1 MFGKD
6 FQRKY
11 ALTDQGIKNTKQG
24 TVFTVI
30 VNLVV
35 MGGMGIL
42 YLLMTKFMDTLTTG
56 APLPNALTF
65 ILLVLAF
72 VVLSLITHMQ
82 QYRTTYGLVYSEVKA
97 VRISIAERL
106 RKLPLGYFGKRDLA
120 DLTET
125 IMGDVNRLEHV
136 WSHCLGYLYGSYIST
151 AIIAVGLFIYNWKLA
166 VACLW
171 GVPVAFALLFGSRK
185 LAKKNSE
192 ITKAAGIQVSDGIQ
206 ETLENIREIR
216 ATNQEGRFLQ
226 ELNDKIDRHERTM
239 IHGELSTGIFVN
251 AASVIMRLGVATTI
265 LTGTSMI
272 LSGQI
277 DFMLL
282 FMFLLVITR
291 VYAPFDQALAL
302 IAEMFMSQV
311 SASRLMEIYDA
322 KTADGADSFAPKG
335 HDIVFENVSFAYK
348 VNSGEAGREGGL
360 GHDNEQVL
368 RGVSFTAK
376 EGEVTALVGPSGSG
390 KSTCARLAA
399 RLWDIDSGTIRVGG
413 VNIAE
418 IDPETL
424 LTDYSMVFQDVVL
437 FDDTVMENI
446 RLGKHGASDE
456 EVLAAA
462 RAANCDE
469 FVEKLPQGYA
479 TPIGENGAKLSG
491 GERQRISIA
500 RALLK
505 NAPIVL
511 LDEATASLDV
521 ENETKVQ
528 GALSRLLLGKT
539 VLVIAHR
546 MRTVEAADKIVVLS
560 DGKVAEEGSPA
571 ELFAKEN
578 SLFRRMTQLQ
588 NASAGWSI

>member
-1 MFGKD
+1 MFSKK

-11 ALTDQGIKNTKQG
+11 ALTDQGVRNIKKG
-24 TVFTVI
+24 AFWTVI

-42 YLLMTKFMDTLTTG
+42 YLLMYGLMGTLTDG
-56 APLPNALTF
+56 APLPGPALF
-65 ILLVLAF
+65 LGLVIAF
-72 VVLSLITHMQ
+72 VILSFVTHLQ
-82 QYRTTYGLVYSEVKA
+82 QYHATYGLVYNEVKST
-97 VRISIAERL
+97 RLSLAERL

-125 IMGDVNRLEHV
+125 LMGDVNRMEHV
-136 WSHCLGYLYGSYIST
+136 WSHVLGYLYGAYIST
-151 AIIAVGLFIYNWKLA
+151 AIIAVCLLVYDWRLTI
-166 VACLW
+166 ACLW
-171 GVPVAFALLFGSRK
+171 GVPVAFGLLFGTRK
-185 LAKKNSE
+185 ISARASE
-192 ITKAAGIQVSDGIQ
+192 RTKKAAVRVSDGIQ
-206 ETLENIREIR
+206 EALENVREIR
-216 ATNQEGRFLQ
+216 ATNQEARYLAG
-226 ELNDKIDRHERTM
+226 LNQKIDDHEKVT
-239 IHGELSTGIFVN
+239 IQGELGTGIFVN

-265 LTGTSMI
+265 LAGASLI

-282 FMFLLVITR
+282 FLFLLVITR
-291 VYAPFDQALAL
+291 VYAPFDQSLAL
-302 IAEMFMSQV
+302 IAELFVSQV
-311 SASRLMEIYDA
+311 SADRMNEIYDTP
-322 KTADGADSFAPKG
+322 TAEGAEVFQPKG
-335 HDIVFENVSFAYK
+335 HNIVFDHVGFAYDKKK
-348 VNSGEAGREGGL
+348 VL
-360 GHDNEQVL
+360 D
-368 RGVSFTAK
+368 GVSFTAR

-399 RLWDIDSGTIRVGG
+399 RLWDVTEGTIRVGG
-413 VNIAE
+413 VDISTV
-418 IDPETL
+418 DPEAL

-446 RLGKHGASDE
+446 RLGKRGATDQ
-456 EVLAAA
+456 EVRAAA
-462 RAANCDE
+462 EAANCGE
-469 FVEKLPQGYA
+469 FIRRLPQGYD

-528 GALSRLLLGKT
+528 GALSRLLAGKT

-546 MRTVEAADKIVVLS
+546 MRTVAGADHIVVLEN
-560 DGKVAEEGSPA
+560 GHVAEQGTPA
-571 ELFAKEN
+571 ELMGKGG
-578 SLFRRMTQLQ
+578 LYRRMVELQSHSAQWQL
-588 NASAGWSI
+588 NGNK

>member
-1 MFGKD
+1 MFGKN

-11 ALTDQGIKNTKQG
+11 ALTDQGVKNTKKG
-24 TVFTVI
+24 AFWTVI

-42 YLLMTKFMDTLTTG
+42 YLLMYGLMGTLTDG
-56 APLPNALTF
+56 APLPGPALF
-65 ILLVLAF
+65 LGLVIAF
-72 VVLSLITHMQ
+72 VILSFVTHLQ
-82 QYRTTYGLVYSEVKA
+82 QYQATYGLVYNEVKTT
-97 VRISIAERL
+97 RLNLAERL

-125 IMGDVNRLEHV
+125 LMGDVNRMEHV
-136 WSHCLGYLYGSYIST
+136 WSHVLGYLYGAYIST
-151 AIIAVGLFIYNWKLA
+151 SIIAVCLLVYDWRLA
-166 VACLW
+166 IACLW
-171 GVPVAFALLFGSRK
+171 GVPVAFGLLFGTRK
-185 LAKKNSE
+185 ISARASE
-192 ITKAAGIQVSDGIQ
+192 RTKQAAVHVSDGIQ
-206 ETLENIREIR
+206 EALENVREIR
-216 ATNQEGRFLQ
+216 ATNQEARYLAG
-226 ELNDKIDRHERTM
+226 LNQKIDDHEKVT
-239 IHGELSTGIFVN
+239 IQGELSTGIFVN

-265 LTGTSMI
+265 LVGASLI

-282 FMFLLVITR
+282 FLFLLVMTR
-291 VYAPFDQALAL
+291 VYAPFDQSLAL
-302 IAEMFMSQV
+302 IAEMFVSQV
-311 SASRLMEIYDA
+311 SADRMNEIYDTPIA
-322 KTADGADSFAPKG
+322 EGTERFQPKG
-335 HDIVFENVSFAYK
+335 HDIVFDHVGFAYDKKK
-348 VNSGEAGREGGL
+348 VL
-360 GHDNEQVL
+360 D
-368 RGVSFTAK
+368 GVSFTAR

-399 RLWDIDSGTIRVGG
+399 RLWDVTEGTIRVGG
-413 VNIAE
+413 VDISTV
-418 IDPETL
+418 DPEAL

-446 RLGKHGASDE
+446 RLGKRGATDQ
-456 EVLAAA
+456 EVRAAA
-462 RAANCDE
+462 EAANCGE
-469 FVEKLPQGYA
+469 FIRRLPQGYD

-528 GALSRLLLGKT
+528 GALSRLLAGKT

-546 MRTVEAADKIVVLS
+546 MRTVAGADHIVVLEN
-560 DGKVAEEGSPA
+560 GRVAEQGTPA
-571 ELFAKEN
+571 ELMEKVG
-578 SLFRRMTQLQ
+578 LYRRMVELQSHSAQWQL
-588 NASAGWSI
+588 NGNE